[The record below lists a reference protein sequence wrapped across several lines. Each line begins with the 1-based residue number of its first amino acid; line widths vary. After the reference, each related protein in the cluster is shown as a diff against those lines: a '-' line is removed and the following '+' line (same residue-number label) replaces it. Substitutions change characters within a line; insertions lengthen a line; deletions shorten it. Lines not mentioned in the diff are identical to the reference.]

1 VSAIQVLDI
10 RQLAL
15 FPENEPGQA
24 LHHRPQ
30 NSGGRAHE
38 IARFRLSGGHNEVSE
53 KALSVLDAW
62 QSASFRGYVVVE
74 KRAERRLAV
83 LTLIAQVK
91 KDQLSLAGLLIVAD
105 KVAQEQWRNF
115 LMRDGHLPEGW
126 TIQTAGKLI
135 DDATGIKRDC
145 IVIADE
151 IDSYFDED
159 LVASIKDSRAIL
171 GLCASPRGLG
181 GPPHLRKHVGSA
193 LSLSP
198 SITELNLHS
207 LSAPSPQTGASD
219 PDDPAEAP
227 EQVLTSGD
235 PQDLLGT
242 YLKSMQKFQLL
253 TAEQEIELA
262 KRIEVG
268 LYAAQKMAD
277 LIASGRKLPVQQR
290 RNLQWLCRDA
300 ERAKE
305 HFITSNLR
313 LVYQIARKYG
323 RRMEIMDAI
332 QEGNRGLIR
341 AVEKFDYTK
350 GYKFSTYATWWIR
363 QAITRAIPDQTYLIR
378 LPAHLYESDMVTL
391 REWRRRL
398 EAGEDSS
405 AEAIA
410 TELQTQPTDV
420 EAAILR
426 GRPLYSLEAMAEA
439 QIDLREQG
447 DYEAIEEISFHLL
460 KDQIQSVLDTLSE
473 REAGVVRLRFGL
485 TDGVERKLDE
495 IGQVYGLTRE
505 RIRQIE
511 GKTMSK
517 LRHPTRSDVLK
528 DFLFEE
534 SFDAKPY
541 LTLDEPETV
550 EDL

>member
-1 VSAIQVLDI
+1 VSAIQVLDV

-24 LHHRPQ
+24 LHHYPH
-30 NSGGRAHE
+30 NPGGRAHD
-38 IARFRLSGGHNEVSE
+38 IARFRRSGGQNEVSD
-53 KALSVLDAW
+53 KAFSVLDAW

-105 KVAQEQWRNF
+105 EVAKEQWRNF

-126 TIQTAGKLI
+126 TIQTAGKLV
-135 DDATGIKRDC
+135 DDATGIKRDYV
-145 IVIADE
+145 VIADE

-171 GLCASPRGLG
+171 GLCASPRGLCA
-181 GPPHLRKHVGSA
+181 PPHLRKHVGSA

-198 SITELNLHS
+198 SITELDFHS
-207 LSAPSPQTGASD
+207 LSAPPPQTGTSD

-227 EQVLTSGD
+227 EQFLTSGD

-253 TAEQEIELA
+253 TAEEEIGLA

-277 LIASGRKLPVQQR
+277 LAASGQKLPVQQR
-290 RNLQWLCRDA
+290 RNLLWICRDG

-332 QEGNRGLIR
+332 QEGNRGLIH

-363 QAITRAIPDQTYLIR
+363 QAITRAIPDQSYLIR
-378 LPAHLYESDMVTL
+378 RPVHLYESDMVIL
-391 REWRRRL
+391 RERRRRL

-405 AEAIA
+405 VEAIA
-410 TELQTQPTDV
+410 TELQTQPADV

-426 GRPLYSLEAMAEA
+426 DRPLCSLEAMAEA
-439 QIDLREQG
+439 QIDVREEG
-447 DYEAIEEISFHLL
+447 EYEAIEGISSDLL
-460 KDQIQSVLDTLSE
+460 KDQMQSVLETLSY
-473 REAGVVRLRFGL
+473 REAGVIRLRFGL
-485 TDGVERKLDE
+485 IDGQPRTLDE
-495 IGQVYGLTRE
+495 IGQVYGVTRE

-511 GKTMSK
+511 RDTMDK
-517 LRHPTRSDVLK
+517 LRHPSRSRVLR
-528 DFLFEE
+528 D
-534 SFDAKPY
+534 Y
-541 LTLDEPETV
+541 R
-550 EDL
+550 